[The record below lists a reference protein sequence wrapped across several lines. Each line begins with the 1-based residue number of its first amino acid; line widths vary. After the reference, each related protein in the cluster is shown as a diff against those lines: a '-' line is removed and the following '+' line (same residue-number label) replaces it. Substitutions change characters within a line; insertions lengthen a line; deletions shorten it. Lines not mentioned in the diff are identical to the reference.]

1 MPASMAGQ
9 EFMLLLSINR
19 SRGNAEEAEPIPK
32 KQTTSD
38 GKVVIM
44 AFTMKAVGHVQGG
57 RTEAIDDQWGAS
69 RAQISLDPTQFDETA
84 LAGLDGFSHA
94 EIVYVF
100 DRVTDNEIVTGAR
113 HPRGRKDWPK
123 IGIFAQRGKNRPNRI
138 GVTVCKVV
146 AVSGLNLEV
155 EGLDAIDGTPVLDI
169 KPYLSG
175 FAPRGSVREPEWSKE
190 IMKEYW

>member
-1 MPASMAGQ
+1 
-9 EFMLLLSINR
+9 
-19 SRGNAEEAEPIPK
+19 
-32 KQTTSD
+32 
-38 GKVVIM
+38 M
-44 AFTMKAVGHVQGG
+44 AFTMKPVGHVLGG
-57 RTEAIDDQWGAS
+57 RAEAIDDQWGTS
-69 RAQISLDPTQFDETA
+69 RARIALDPGQFDETS
-84 LAGLDGFSHA
+84 LAGLDSFSYA

-100 DRVTDNEIVTGAR
+100 DRVTDDEIVTGAR

-146 AVSGLNLEV
+146 SVSGLNLEV

-175 FAPRGSVREPEWSKE
+175 FAPRGEVREPEWAGE

>member
-84 LAGLDGFSHA
+84 LAGLDAFSHA

-190 IMKEYW
+190 IMAEYW